1 MQTTR
6 PIPDPLKEKKP
17 SIWPFFVLGLL
28 MIALFV
34 GLNQWLVSGPATD
47 TEPEEAARN
56 ELRIKNLAELRAE
69 NEKQLATYAWVDR
82 NKGTVQIPIDQAMAL
97 VVPQLNSGAPRPAY
111 PVVVPA
117 PPASPDAV
125 PAAAPDAA
133 PAAAPDAAPAAA
145 PATPPASTPAAPLP

>member
-1 MQTTR
+1 MQNTNS
-6 PIPDPLKEKKP
+6 IPGSQEAKTP

-34 GLNQWLVSGPATD
+34 GVNQWLVGGSTAN

-69 NEKQLATYAWVDR
+69 NEKHLSGYAWIDR
-82 NKGTVQIPIDQAMAL
+82 SKGSVQIPIDVAMAL
-97 VVPQLNSGAPRPAY
+97 VIPQLNAGAPRPAY

-117 PPASPDAV
+117 
-125 PAAAPDAA
+125 
-133 PAAAPDAAPAAA
+133 
-145 PATPPASTPAAPLP
+145 TPAAPVPTPAVPTP